1 MSFDVIDA
9 VNARLA
15 AASQCSKNFATK
27 KETNILNK
35 LCVETSIE
43 NDAKCHSVAI
53 ASLNKP
59 LASINNVSF
68 FNAPTFFNNFAFF

>member
-15 AASQCSKNFATK
+15 AASQCSENFATK
-27 KETNILNK
+27 KETSILNK

-43 NDAKCHSVAI
+43 NDAKCHSVAV

-59 LASINNVSF
+59 SASINNVSF
-68 FNAPTFFNNFAFF
+68 LYALTYFNNFDFF